1 MPSQEHK
8 LCTEFFLIL
17 EIEYFMHM
25 LRILLHQF
33 MAGRRVRGIDR
44 YDGIVFV
51 HILPLSLLYRW
62 SYVFTVLTLLIGH
75 RQNCIE
81 SGFYREAC

>member
-1 MPSQEHK
+1 
-8 LCTEFFLIL
+8 
-17 EIEYFMHM
+17 MHM
-25 LRILLHQF
+25 LKIFFYLL

-81 SGFYREAC
+81 SGFYRKVC